1 MREGIIVC
9 LLTIALVLGY
19 EHETLRAVTAAEW
32 RFLQL
37 VFVCAETELL
47 SPSVCGSLRQSKVA
61 NLQVCVCV
69 CVCVCVIAFPSRCI
83 PSVIRDEIL
92 SRIRLA

>member
-19 EHETLRAVTAAEW
+19 EHETFRAGTAAEW

-69 CVCVCVIAFPSRCI
+69 IAFPSRCI